1 MTTVEWWPL
10 GHLPPLGSGSV
21 SPNSAVHQL
30 TNQFCSSF
38 YSEVGKHFP
47 GVYCTLCFQ
56 ATPRV
61 AQPLQSLGF
70 LPTSPNLSLNQHSV
84 SAAVSPQ
91 RLLPTCLNLLVSRV
105 TGSCRAHCRGQGR
118 ASGGMACTLHVHL
131 TCLPTIFWL
140 LPRLTF
146 PSARKVPAPSPF
158 PSWML
163 RPSGYTVSSW
173 NVGSALPH
181 SAYLLAKQTWA
192 RSRIYKAVP

>member
-10 GHLPPLGSGSV
+10 GHLPPLGSGAV

-30 TNQFCSSF
+30 TIQFCSSF

-118 ASGGMACTLHVHL
+118 ASGEMACTLHIHL

-140 LPRLTF
+140 PPSSPDSHFQVLERSQLHHPSLAGCLDLVDTLSPAGMLAQLF
-146 PSARKVPAPSPF
+146 PIQPIS
-158 PSWML
+158 
-163 RPSGYTVSSW
+163 
-173 NVGSALPH
+173 
-181 SAYLLAKQTWA
+181 
-192 RSRIYKAVP
+192 